1 MSTSIKAMIQLLDD
15 TDSEVVQHIEDQIR
29 FKGVEMIPFLEKEWE
44 EAGLN
49 PILQQKIENLIH
61 DLQFELVKT
70 RLKVWKEIG
79 GMDIM
84 EGFWIISTY
93 RYPDF
98 SFSTLKEELDQ
109 IYYEIWPHIRE
120 NLHPIDQI
128 KVMNSVFFDQLKF
141 GANTKNFHAIT
152 NSFINVVLENR
163 KGNPISLCVIYMYL
177 AQKLGFKVY
186 GVNLPNLFV
195 LTYKHE
201 AIQFYINVFNRGL
214 IFNKVDIDNYLAQ
227 LNLPQ
232 NEAYYQPCSNIEIVR
247 RVFRNLIMAYEKAGE
262 EERKKEVEQLIK
274 LLDD

>member
-29 FKGVEMIPFLEKEWE
+29 LKGVDMIPFLEKEWE
-44 EAGLN
+44 DAGLN

-61 DLQFELVKT
+61 ELQFELVKT
-70 RLKVWKEIG
+70 RLSLWKEAG
-79 GMDIM
+79 AMDVI

-93 RYPDF
+93 RYPDY
-98 SFSTLKEELDQ
+98 SFATLKEELDQ
-109 IYYEIWPHIRE
+109 IYYEVWPHIRE

-152 NSFINVVLENR
+152 NSFINIVLENR
-163 KGNPISLCVIYMYL
+163 KGNPISLCVIYLYI
-177 AQKLGFKVY
+177 AQKLGFQVY

-232 NEAYYQPCSNIEIVR
+232 NDSYYQPCSSIDIVR
-247 RVFRNLIMAYEKAGE
+247 RVFRNLIVAYEKAGE
-262 EERKKEVEQLIK
+262 EDRKQEVEQLIK

>member
-61 DLQFELVKT
+61 DLQFELVNT

-232 NEAYYQPCSNIEIVR
+232 NDAYYQPCSNIEIVR